1 MAKKSRSRSQGKKG
15 TSPHVGKM
23 VPLNPW
29 IPAIPVKGPKGKP
42 MLQLVLGIPL
52 ILTAGI
58 ASAELLPN
66 RTLQVPVELTQHRL
80 SLKQFNQQV
89 LPRKHQLLGQYEARI
104 FLVAKGGK

>member
-1 MAKKSRSRSQGKKG
+1 MAKKSLSRAQGKQG
-15 TSPHVGKM
+15 ASPRFGKM

-52 ILTAGI
+52 ILTVGT

-66 RTLQVPVELTQHRL
+66 RTLQVPVELTQQTL

-89 LPRKHQLLGQYEARI
+89 LSRKNQLLGQYEARI
-104 FLVAKGGK
+104 ILVRKGGK